1 MTTGGEKDLARLL
14 AGLDPE
20 LHDGEYVFATL
31 RERTLPVGVEP
42 VMTFEEAEGR
52 TLIVSREQAERA
64 GLEAAFPSAWI
75 TLRIHSS
82 LEAVGMMAAIATAL
96 ANAGI
101 SCNAISAFY
110 HDHIFVPRER
120 ADDAVALL
128 RDLGASG

>member
-1 MTTGGEKDLARLL
+1 MSAGGETDLGRLL

-20 LHDGEYVFATL
+20 LHEGEYVFATL
-31 RERTLPVGVEP
+31 PARTLPVGVEP
-42 VMTFEEAEGR
+42 VMTFEENEGR
-52 TLIVSREQAERA
+52 TLVLPREQAESA
-64 GLEAAFPSAWI
+64 GLRAEFPSAWI

-110 HDHIFVPRER
+110 HDHIFVPWER
-120 ADDAVALL
+120 ADDAVSLL
-128 RDLGASG
+128 RELGSG